1 MSYKSYLIKMVVN
14 NTPKCITI
22 WLLNKK
28 LQGVAELTD
37 FELNFDKRKIYTQL
51 ILAGEQEPVEVFLED
66 ISIVKNEASY
76 MLLINHVKSNRAW
89 IDTLLARVIA
99 DRAWRIP
106 DSKVEL
112 VCELF
117 AIDPE
122 ND

>member
-1 MSYKSYLIKMVVN
+1 MVVD
-14 NTPKCITI
+14 NTPKCITL

-51 ILAGEQEPVEVFLED
+51 ILAGEQDPVEVFLED